1 MSKAIDSH
9 SVCASASWVKLLIR
23 TVCVWVRMRKGLLF
37 LPRARREQKKTADFF
52 SELTVREKDE
62 LERDECI
69 DYCTSSK
76 NRSIKLW
83 QRRCKICQWRV
94 VNGTVLWLSARYG
107 TRSVGFAPLAFFK
120 MTTQIA
126 SCISSGRGNVR
137 REIRGLQPSA
147 ANLQH
152 SPKQKSE
159 KLNLTNADIYVAPC
173 VWKSWKSQRK
183 RAGSCVIT
191 SVVVNLIK
199 SLKRWNRTQR
209 EKCSQENA
217 MKNPKKL
224 RYSVCV

>member
-1 MSKAIDSH
+1 
-9 SVCASASWVKLLIR
+9 
-23 TVCVWVRMRKGLLF
+23 MRK
-37 LPRARREQKKTADFF
+37 
-52 SELTVREKDE
+52 
-62 LERDECI
+62 I
-69 DYCTSSK
+69 D
-76 NRSIKLW
+76 NRSIMK
-83 QRRCKICQWRV
+83 RRRNCIGNQSTEDEIGKKHIGCQ
-94 VNGTVLWLSARYG
+94 VLERP
-107 TRSVGFAPLAFFK
+107 GFAPLVFFWCRRQGLRRAF
-120 MTTQIA
+120 
-126 SCISSGRGNVR
+126 SRGGNVR

-199 SLKRWNRTQR
+199 SSKRWNRAQR